1 MPLNS
6 AESKSM
12 IKKLTEKQALNLRE
26 SANYLGI
33 GYSTFKGMWKS
44 LTSKN
49 LIKPVRPGKRT
60 VLIERVQLDMLRRKW
75 QVLQN

>member
-12 IKKLTEKQALNLRE
+12 KEKLTEKQALNLRE
-26 SANYLGI
+26 AANYLGI

-49 LIKPVRPGKRT
+49 LIKPIRPGKRT
-60 VLIERVQLDMLRRKW
+60 VLIERVQLDTLRRKW